1 MITPKWN
8 PAVIAAVVTG
18 VATAIAA
25 VGAGII
31 TSRSS
36 EEQLEANLITEAV
49 KVCDKW
55 QATNNLKFLMAV
67 GFLPNHAERLNKAFD
82 EGLEKVISAT
92 TCPPNSK

>member
-18 VATAIAA
+18 VAATIAA
-25 VGAGII
+25 VGAGIL

-49 KVCDKW
+49 KVCDKR
-55 QATNNLKFLMAV
+55 QATDNLRFLMKA
-67 GFLPNHAERLNKAFD
+67 GFLPNHAERLQKAVND
-82 EGLEKVISAT
+82 GLEKLIPPTS
-92 TCPPNSK
+92 CPPTSK